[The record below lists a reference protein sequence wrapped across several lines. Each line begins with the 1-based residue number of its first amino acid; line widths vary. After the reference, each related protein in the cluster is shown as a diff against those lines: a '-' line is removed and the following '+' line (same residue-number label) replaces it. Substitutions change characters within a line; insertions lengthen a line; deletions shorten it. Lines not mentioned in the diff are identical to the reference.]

1 MFSIILALFLLA
13 HTQIK
18 PSSTKIFNFV
28 SLKIKLTTRHFDE
41 FFLYPSRFS
50 VRLPC
55 KKAPTSTET
64 TTSKPS
70 HKPCWSFSDL
80 PPVRLGKKSCCLAKK
95 THQLFVMTYRTMPV
109 ARTGVVLTSH
119 IPISSPFS
127 WYVSINSNFKNER
140 PLKNHVVLQ
149 KRPISYL

>member
-1 MFSIILALFLLA
+1 M
-13 HTQIK
+13 
-18 PSSTKIFNFV
+18 
-28 SLKIKLTTRHFDE
+28 KIKLTTIFWRI
-41 FFLYPSRFS
+41 FLYPSRFS

-80 PPVRLGKKSCCLAKK
+80 PPVRHGKKSCCLAKK

-127 WYVSINSNFKNER
+127 WYVSIDFFKGLLF
-140 PLKNHVVLQ
+140 LKMWLYHRVILKGGFFFRKYDSFFKSPNL
-149 KRPISYL
+149 KKKNIPKNYPKLEI

>member
-1 MFSIILALFLLA
+1 M
-13 HTQIK
+13 
-18 PSSTKIFNFV
+18 
-28 SLKIKLTTRHFDE
+28 SLKIKLTTIFWR

-127 WYVSINSNFKNER
+127 WYVSIDYFNGLLF
-140 PLKNHVVLQ
+140 LKFELSQ
-149 KRPISYL
+149 LSATMISWVCCLLTDKMLPDKWKLRIWE

>member
-1 MFSIILALFLLA
+1 M
-13 HTQIK
+13 
-18 PSSTKIFNFV
+18 
-28 SLKIKLTTRHFDE
+28 SLKIKLTTIFWRI
-41 FFLYPSRFS
+41 FLYPSRFS

-127 WYVSINSNFKNER
+127 WYVSIDYFNGLLF
-140 PLKNHVVLQ
+140 LKFELSQ
-149 KRPISYL
+149 LSATMISWVGFLLTN

>member
-1 MFSIILALFLLA
+1 MSF
-13 HTQIK
+13 
-18 PSSTKIFNFV
+18 
-28 SLKIKLTTRHFDE
+28 KIKLTTIVWRI
-41 FFLYPSRFS
+41 FFYRFS

-127 WYVSINSNFKNER
+127 WYVSIDFFKGLSFIKMWLYLHVILSIWISS
-140 PLKNHVVLQ
+140 LK
-149 KRPISYL
+149 

>member
-1 MFSIILALFLLA
+1 M
-13 HTQIK
+13 
-18 PSSTKIFNFV
+18 
-28 SLKIKLTTRHFDE
+28 SLKIKLTTIFWRI
-41 FFLYPSRFS
+41 FLHPSRFS

-127 WYVSINSNFKNER
+127 WYVSIDFFKGLSFIKMWLYLHVILSIWISS
-140 PLKNHVVLQ
+140 LK
-149 KRPISYL
+149 